1 MRPDQFLRQLDHR
14 GHVAEVDLLPP
25 GALGLAHDPW
35 GVGAKPDVGSM
46 QDGVGPDLHPELVAF
61 SGLGLAGVGV

>member
-1 MRPDQFLRQLDHR
+1 
-14 GHVAEVDLLPP
+14 
-25 GALGLAHDPW
+25 
-35 GVGAKPDVGSM
+35 M